1 MCVPD
6 NPSSFRCFV
15 SRHIDKAFVKGH
27 FTELSAI
34 PAPLQPIPSP
44 IGPLCEDAGIS
55 ENWLFN
61 SEDVYTGQA
70 TITIGLL
77 LELILVKKAKGV
89 SDIQCSVWVQHLFHL
104 QYLPHPGTIRRQ
116 WERISVRVSNLRGKI
131 KKKERDD
138 YTIF

>member
-1 MCVPD
+1 MESDTLHLPHELPLFVQKLGLCVPD
-6 NPSSFRCFV
+6 NLSSFRGFI
-15 SRHIDKAFVKGH
+15 SRHTDKAFVKGH
-27 FTELSAI
+27 FTELSVI
-34 PAPLQPIPSP
+34 PAPLQPKPSL

-89 SDIQCSVWVQHLFHL
+89 SDIQCSVWVQ
-104 QYLPHPGTIRRQ
+104 
-116 WERISVRVSNLRGKI
+116 
-131 KKKERDD
+131 
-138 YTIF
+138 